1 MRLSYAQNLEDV
13 HLAQVFAGEPPGLYV
28 DVGAG
33 HPVAD
38 NVTFHLY
45 LSGWRGLVVEPQAR
59 WAGLYAGVRPRDVAV
74 CALAGA
80 APGEAELFEVE
91 RLHGLSTTVL
101 EHARGA
107 ASFGAGYRT
116 RRLPVETVAGLC
128 RTHGLEAVDLL
139 KIDVEGAEAAVLEG
153 AELASL
159 RPRLVLVE
167 AVVPGSM
174 APAHAAF
181 EPLLL
186 AAGYACAWFDGLNR
200 WYLRPEEA
208 ALRARLPREKADWGA
223 VEHAWDHGP
232 AAASP
237 RHPDHALAR
246 ALLEAFLTAL
256 PRLGTELLVELL
268 SAGREPLAVPDAA
281 ERAALRELL
290 VGQAEFPGRD
300 PPLPEA
306 ATRAALL
313 EALLAS
319 DRVRAALGR
328 IAAHYD
334 GGHLPE

>member
-13 HLAQVFAGEPPGLYV
+13 HLAQLFAGEPPGTYV

-45 LSGWRGLVVEPQAR
+45 LSGWRGLVIEPQAR
-59 WAGLYAGVRPRDVAV
+59 WAELYAGVRPRDVAV

-107 ASFGAGYRT
+107 AAFGAGYRP
-116 RRLPVETVAGLC
+116 RRLPVLTVAGLC
-128 RTHGLEAVDLL
+128 RRHGIAAVDLL

-153 AELASL
+153 AGLADL

-167 AVVPGSM
+167 AVTPGSLT
-174 APAHAAF
+174 PAHAAF
-181 EPLLL
+181 EPLLD
-186 AAGYACAWFDGLNR
+186 AAGYGCVWFDGLNR
-200 WYLRPEEA
+200 WYLRHEET
-208 ALRARLPREKADWGA
+208 ALRARLPRAKADWGA

-232 AAASP
+232 AADSP

-246 ALLEAFLTAL
+246 ALVRAFLAAL
-256 PRLGTELLVELL
+256 PRLDAALLGRLL
-268 SAGREPLAVPDAA
+268 LAGRDPAEPPDAG
-281 ERAALRELL
+281 ELEALRALL
-290 VGQAEFPGRD
+290 EGSAEFPGRD
-300 PPLPEA
+300 PPLPEGP
-306 ATRAALL
+306 TRAGPIAN
-313 EALLAS
+313 LLAR

>member
-13 HLAQVFAGEPPGLYV
+13 HLAGIFEGEPPGTYV

-45 LSGWRGLVVEPQAR
+45 LSGWRGLVIEPQAR
-59 WAGLYAGVRPRDVAV
+59 WAGLYRHVRPRDVAI

-107 ASFGAGYRT
+107 AAFGAGFRA
-116 RRLPVETVAGLC
+116 RRLPVVTVAELC
-128 RTHGLEAVDLL
+128 RRHALGPIDLL
-139 KIDVEGAEAAVLEG
+139 KIDVEGAEAAVLQG
-153 AELASL
+153 ADLTTL

-167 AVVPGSM
+167 AVAPGSM
-174 APAHAAF
+174 APAHEAF
-181 EPLLL
+181 EPLLR
-186 AAGYACAWFDGLNR
+186 AAGYHSAWFDGLNR
-200 WYLRPEEA
+200 FYLRPEETALA
-208 ALRARLPREKADWGA
+208 ARMPREKADWRA

-232 AAASP
+232 AATSP
-237 RHPDHALAR
+237 AHPDHRLATALVR
-246 ALLEAFLTAL
+246 SFLATL
-256 PRLGTELLVELL
+256 PRLEPALLAELLLADRPAEEPP
-268 SAGREPLAVPDAA
+268 SADEA
-281 ERAALRELL
+281 AALAALL
-290 VGQAEFPGRD
+290 RGSTEFPGD
-300 PPLPEA
+300 EPPLPA
-306 ATRAALL
+306 APSRRALL
-313 EALLAS
+313 EALLTS
-319 DRVRAALGR
+319 ERVRAALGR